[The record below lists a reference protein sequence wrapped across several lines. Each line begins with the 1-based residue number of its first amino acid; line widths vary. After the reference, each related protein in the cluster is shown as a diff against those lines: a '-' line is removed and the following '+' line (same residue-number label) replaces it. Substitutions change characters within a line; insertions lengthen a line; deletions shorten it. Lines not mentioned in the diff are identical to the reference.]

1 MLHYRVYSLYITIK
15 KISIT
20 LHKYLE
26 ANATIP
32 STFREVVSKYRNKT
46 AILFEE
52 LKWTFQDLDTYSNK
66 VANLL
71 MENGFKRDDT
81 IALFMTNCPE
91 YVGIL
96 IGASKIGVKVALI
109 NYNLRDKGLYH
120 CINIAECS
128 GIIYENTL
136 EEAVSNI
143 HEQFGEE
150 LQKKCF
156 CCLNCSNTSFG
167 RSFDSELQEQSDES
181 IPPLNNQSVNGKKCI
196 S

>member
-1 MLHYRVYSLYITIK
+1 MKVVKL
-15 KISIT
+15 IS
-20 LHKYLE
+20 KYQKT
-26 ANATIP
+26 NATIP

-46 AILFEE
+46 AILFED

-71 MENGFKRDDT
+71 MENGFKRGDT

-109 NYNLRDKGLYH
+109 NSNLCDKGLYH

-143 HEQFGEE
+143 HEQFDEE

-156 CCLNCSNTSFG
+156 CCLSSSNTSFG
-167 RSFDSELQEQSDES
+167 RSFDSEIQEQSDES
-181 IPPLNNQSVNGKKCI
+181 IPPLKELSINGK
-196 S
+196 